1 MAHAHQII
9 PRLWLG
15 DKNASMDVA
24 FLRRNNITVVFNC
37 TKDLPFHPGVPTK
50 YRVPVNDDLKAVEI
64 NNLGAWAPE
73 IVVKVLGEYKRG
85 RSVLIHCFAGMQR
98 SAAVMAMVLLVLT
111 QKTPDEIIAFIRSK
125 RAVAFF
131 PGVNFEPSIRRFY
144 ASYHAARQPV

>member
-1 MAHAHQII
+1 MAHAHQIV

-15 DKNASMDVA
+15 DRHASMDAA

-50 YRVPVNDDLKAVEI
+50 VRVPVNDDLKAVEI

-73 IVVKVLGEYKRG
+73 IVCKVLGEYKKG
-85 RSVLIHCFAGMQR
+85 RSILIHCFAGMQR

-111 QKTPDEIIAFIRSK
+111 QKTPDDVIEYIRSK
-125 RAVAFF
+125 RAIAFF
-131 PGVNFEPSIRRFY
+131 PGINFEPSIRRFY
-144 ASYHAARQPV
+144 AEYHRAKAR